1 MREVS
6 HNPQFE
12 QCSFAGYDCPGLIGW
27 PLRSLIVDDDDEVEV
42 AFVRVLV
49 RVVLLENDDSE
60 KDHEFGE
67 VTDDDD
73 DDRCMIIS
81 SYLFSDVLLCVAVGC
96 LCTTDKWRELL
107 FFLYLL
113 KLHIRAH
120 KISATNTHTHSFFLS
135 LSLFF
140 LKLFL
145 LLYYVGNSEALLRL
159 ACPTLPPVGKTI
171 PTNRSAN
178 KNVGFTTVA

>member
-1 MREVS
+1 MLSFVSEFNKTPNRNSSVSVFLLFPCTFSSNFSILDIPGPRNAHASFTYDMREVS

-81 SYLFSDVLLCVAVGC
+81 SSLFSDVFVVFVYD
-96 LCTTDKWRELL
+96 T
-107 FFLYLL
+107 
-113 KLHIRAH
+113 
-120 KISATNTHTHSFFLS
+120 
-135 LSLFF
+135 
-140 LKLFL
+140 
-145 LLYYVGNSEALLRL
+145 
-159 ACPTLPPVGKTI
+159 
-171 PTNRSAN
+171 
-178 KNVGFTTVA
+178 

>member
-1 MREVS
+1 MIEVS

-73 DDRCMIIS
+73 DDDRCMIIS
-81 SYLFSDVLLCVAVGC
+81 SYLFSDVCVVFVYD
-96 LCTTDKWRELL
+96 T
-107 FFLYLL
+107 
-113 KLHIRAH
+113 
-120 KISATNTHTHSFFLS
+120 
-135 LSLFF
+135 
-140 LKLFL
+140 
-145 LLYYVGNSEALLRL
+145 
-159 ACPTLPPVGKTI
+159 
-171 PTNRSAN
+171 
-178 KNVGFTTVA
+178 

>member
-12 QCSFAGYDCPGLIGW
+12 QCSFAGYDWPGLIGW
-27 PLRSLIVDDDDEVEV
+27 PLRSLIVDGDDDEVEV

-73 DDRCMIIS
+73 DDDRCMIIS
-81 SYLFSDVLLCVAVGC
+81 SYLFSDVCVVFVYD
-96 LCTTDKWRELL
+96 T
-107 FFLYLL
+107 
-113 KLHIRAH
+113 
-120 KISATNTHTHSFFLS
+120 
-135 LSLFF
+135 
-140 LKLFL
+140 
-145 LLYYVGNSEALLRL
+145 
-159 ACPTLPPVGKTI
+159 
-171 PTNRSAN
+171 
-178 KNVGFTTVA
+178 

>member
-73 DDRCMIIS
+73 DDDRCMIIS
-81 SYLFSDVLLCVAVGC
+81 SYLFSDVCVVFVYD
-96 LCTTDKWRELL
+96 T
-107 FFLYLL
+107 
-113 KLHIRAH
+113 
-120 KISATNTHTHSFFLS
+120 
-135 LSLFF
+135 
-140 LKLFL
+140 
-145 LLYYVGNSEALLRL
+145 
-159 ACPTLPPVGKTI
+159 
-171 PTNRSAN
+171 
-178 KNVGFTTVA
+178 

>member
-1 MREVS
+1 VLSFVSELNKTPNRNSSVSVFLLFPCTFSSNFSILDIPGPRNAHASFTYDMREVS

-81 SYLFSDVLLCVAVGC
+81 SYLFSDVCVVFVYD
-96 LCTTDKWRELL
+96 T
-107 FFLYLL
+107 
-113 KLHIRAH
+113 
-120 KISATNTHTHSFFLS
+120 
-135 LSLFF
+135 
-140 LKLFL
+140 
-145 LLYYVGNSEALLRL
+145 
-159 ACPTLPPVGKTI
+159 
-171 PTNRSAN
+171 
-178 KNVGFTTVA
+178 